1 MITDSTLHGLD
12 EALGD
17 LSRAIDALPDDG
29 IKKQL
34 QRRYDR
40 LRGVRDSL
48 GQPRESGTWL
58 PALVIMLGASIL
70 ALALFLLLK
79 KER

>member
-1 MITDSTLHGLD
+1 MIPTTTFQGLD

-17 LSRAIDALPDDG
+17 LRRAIDALPDDG

-40 LRGVRDSL
+40 LRSVRDAL
-48 GQPRESGTWL
+48 GGQREAFPWL
-58 PALVIMLGASIL
+58 PLLALLLGASIL
-70 ALALFLLLK
+70 VLTLFLLLK
-79 KER
+79 RDR